1 MIQLRLAFAAFAA
14 WQLLFFNIER
24 VHAPINISS
33 FVYLL
38 AAACGLAVLL
48 WPKAH
53 TIRPTYLHLLTF
65 TVLIGLKLA
74 LGYPIAG
81 TNLPI
86 TLTEFCALAL
96 TILLALRVATNYEE
110 LRTALFSNL
119 LIDLKNRAQP
129 FDSGQSDLY
138 REVRRAR
145 IYERPLA
152 FLAVGPAPGTVE
164 AAKDRFTEEC
174 MRRMLRQYMTAR
186 VGDLLS
192 RRLKDCDV
200 IAQRDCHFVAALP
213 ETKRELAL
221 QLSRRLQ
228 AESRKELGIELNVG
242 LCTFPDEEGTF
253 IGLLERA
260 EQEMGRPRERPGA
273 VDQRPESEQRPF
285 DHPESLGALVE
296 QATA

>member
-14 WQLLFFNIER
+14 WLLLFFNIER

-48 WPKAH
+48 WPNAH
-53 TIRPTYLHLLTF
+53 TIRPTYLLFVTLAIF
-65 TVLIGLKLA
+65 IGLKLA

-81 TNLPI
+81 TYLPI
-86 TLTEFCALAL
+86 TLTEFFALAL
-96 TILLALRVATNYEE
+96 TIILARRVATNYDD

-119 LIDLKNRAQP
+119 SVDFKNRAQP

-145 IYERPLA
+145 LYERPLA

-164 AAKDRFTEEC
+164 SAKDRFTEEV

-200 IAQRDCHFVAALP
+200 LAQRNCHFVAALP
-213 ETKRELAL
+213 ETKREVAL

-228 AESRKELGIELNVG
+228 AESRQELGIELNVG

-260 EQEMGRPRERPGA
+260 EQEMSRPRERPDS
-273 VDQRPESEQRPF
+273 VDRNPESEPRSF
-285 DHPESLGALVE
+285 DQPGSNGALVE
-296 QATA
+296 PATA